1 MMRQQGFEME
11 ALEVPEEAK
20 EIRKSRWLYGEKN
33 GGIKKLKTTI
43 FVCNREN
50 FRYRTIK
57 LTEQDHSL

>member
-1 MMRQQGFEME
+1 MMRQQGFETE

-20 EIRKSRWLYGEKN
+20 EIRKIRWLYGEKN

-50 FRYRTIK
+50 FLYRTIK

>member
-1 MMRQQGFEME
+1 MMRHPEFAMVV
-11 ALEVPEEAK
+11 LEVREEAK
-20 EIRKSRWLYGEKN
+20 EIRKIRWLYGEKN

-50 FRYRTIK
+50 YRYRTIK